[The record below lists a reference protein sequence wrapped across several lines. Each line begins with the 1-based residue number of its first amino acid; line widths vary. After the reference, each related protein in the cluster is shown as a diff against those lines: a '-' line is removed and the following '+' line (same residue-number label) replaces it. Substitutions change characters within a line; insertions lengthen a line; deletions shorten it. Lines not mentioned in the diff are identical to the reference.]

1 MLVAVVAADGIPV
14 AQDTTMVTLLAAV
27 VNTTRAVVAG
37 PRATLLAVKP
47 CCGLHDSR
55 NAPAE
60 AHWATTVPPD
70 ELRMV
75 PLVLA
80 GPPDPPD
87 PPVPVPPAAPFAP
100 GLCRDRGVGDEEGCV
115 AAWLACACTAAAT
128 LDCWLAGEAE
138 MPSPSSDT
146 TYRPPAVAAAAPSS
160 HAPEP
165 MTMRVRMPPES
176 RMRC

>member
-1 MLVAVVAADGIPV
+1 VVATAGAPV
-14 AQDTTMVTLLAAV
+14 VQDTAIVTVLAAA

-55 NAPAE
+55 KTPAV
-60 AHWATTVPPD
+60 AHWATTVPPE
-70 ELRMV
+70 ELSTV

-80 GPPDPPD
+80 VP
-87 PPVPVPPAAPFAP
+87 PVPPALAPLVPLFPPVLRWDPCA
-100 GLCRDRGVGDEEGCV
+100 GGDERTD

-165 MTMRVRMPPES
+165 MTMRVRMRPES
-176 RMRC
+176 RMRR

>member
-1 MLVAVVAADGIPV
+1 VVAADGTPV
-14 AQDTTMVTLLAAV
+14 AQDTAMVTALAAV

-55 NAPAE
+55 KAPAV

-70 ELRMV
+70 ELRTV
-75 PLVLA
+75 PPVLA
-80 GPPDPPD
+80 VRLDAPE
-87 PPVPVPPAAPFAP
+87 PPVPAPLVPLFPPV
-100 GLCRDRGVGDEEGCV
+100 LLWDRCAGEEDGCA
-115 AAWLACACTAAAT
+115 AAWLAWAWAAAAT

-160 HAPEP
+160 HALLP
-165 MTMRVRMPPES
+165 MTMRVRMRPES
-176 RMRC
+176 RVRR

>member
-1 MLVAVVAADGIPV
+1 
-14 AQDTTMVTLLAAV
+14 MVTLLAVV
-27 VNTTRAVVAG
+27 VNTTRAVEAG
-37 PRATLLAVKP
+37 PRATPLAVKP

-55 NAPAE
+55 KAPVA

-70 ELRMV
+70 ELRTV

-80 GPPDPPD
+80 VPPDA
-87 PPVPVPPAAPFAP
+87 PVPPELAPLVPLFAP
-100 GLCRDRGVGDEEGCV
+100 VLRWDRGVGEEED
-115 AAWLACACTAAAT
+115 AATSLACACTAAAT

-138 MPSPSSDT
+138 MPSPSSET

-165 MTMRVRMPPES
+165 MTMRVRMLSES
-176 RMRC
+176 RVRR

>member
-1 MLVAVVAADGIPV
+1 VVAAAGTPL
-14 AQDTTMVTLLAAV
+14 AQFTTMVTVLAVV

-37 PRATLLAVKP
+37 PRATLLAAKP

-55 NAPAE
+55 KAPAV

-70 ELRMV
+70 ELRTV

-80 GPPDPPD
+80 VPPEL
-87 PPVPVPPAAPFAP
+87 PVPAPLVPLFAP
-100 GLCRDRGVGDEEGCV
+100 VLRWDRGVGEEEGCA

-138 MPSPSSDT
+138 IPSPSSDT
-146 TYRPPAVAAAAPSS
+146 TSRPPAVAAAAPRS
-160 HAPEP
+160 HAPAP
-165 MTMRVRMPPES
+165 MTIRVRMLSQS
-176 RMRC
+176 RMRR

>member
-1 MLVAVVAADGIPV
+1 VVAADGTPP
-14 AQDTTMVTLLAAV
+14 AQDTTMVTVLAAV

-47 CCGLHDSR
+47 CDGLHDIR
-55 NAPAE
+55 KVPVA

-70 ELRMV
+70 ELRTV

-80 GPPDPPD
+80 VRPPDPPA
-87 PPVPVPPAAPFAP
+87 PPVPLFPPVLAWD
-100 GLCRDRGVGDEEGCV
+100 RDAGEDGGATARP
-115 AAWLACACTAAAT
+115 AWACSAAA
-128 LDCWLAGEAE
+128 LDLWLAGEAE

-146 TYRPPAVAAAAPSS
+146 TSRPPAVAAAAPSS
-160 HAPEP
+160 HAPVP

>member
-1 MLVAVVAADGIPV
+1 
-14 AQDTTMVTLLAAV
+14 MVTVLDAV

-47 CCGLHDSR
+47 CCGLHNSR
-55 NAPAE
+55 KAPVE

-70 ELRMV
+70 ELRTV

-80 GPPDPPD
+80 GPPDPPVPA
-87 PPVPVPPAAPFAP
+87 PPVAPFAP
-100 GLCRDRGVGDEEGCV
+100 GLCWDRGVVEEEGCA
-115 AAWLACACTAAAT
+115 AAWLARACTAAAT

-138 MPSPSSDT
+138 MPSPSSET

-160 HAPEP
+160 HAPPP
-165 MTMRVRMPPES
+165 MTMRVRMRPES
-176 RMRC
+176 RMRR

>member
-1 MLVAVVAADGIPV
+1 VVAADGTPV
-14 AQDTTMVTLLAAV
+14 VQDTAMVTVLAVV

-37 PRATLLAVKP
+37 PRATLLAAKP

-55 NAPAE
+55 KAPAV

-70 ELRMV
+70 ELRTV
-75 PLVLA
+75 PLVLVV
-80 GPPDPPD
+80 PPELPD
-87 PPVPVPPAAPFAP
+87 PPVAAPLVPLFAP
-100 GLCRDRGVGDEEGCV
+100 VLRWDRGVGEAEGCA

-146 TYRPPAVAAAAPSS
+146 TYRPPAVAAAAPNS
-160 HAPEP
+160 HAPAP

-176 RMRC
+176 RMRR